1 MEEPGER
8 ELKIWLGRKGMG
20 YKWHSLPLRQKGRK
34 DTYIYTGGG
43 GVVTGS
49 QGRSCLKS
57 LIVLLSRQ
65 INGMV
70 ISYHIRE

>member
-43 GVVTGS
+43 GWS
-49 QGRSCLKS
+49 QEVKEDH
-57 LIVLLSRQ
+57 V
-65 INGMV
+65 
-70 ISYHIRE
+70 

>member
-34 DTYIYTGGG
+34 DTHIYILVGE
-43 GVVTGS
+43 VTGS

-65 INGMV
+65 VNGMV

>member
-34 DTYIYTGGG
+34 DTHIYIYWW
-43 GVVTGS
+43 
-49 QGRSCLKS
+49 GRSQEVKEDH
-57 LIVLLSRQ
+57 V
-65 INGMV
+65 
-70 ISYHIRE
+70 